1 MIEELRIAA
10 MYHQRVILT
19 LQDGD
24 LITGVVEMST
34 DPTRVKIR
42 CIDGL
47 VWVPYEDIVNVN
59 RLITLH

>member
-1 MIEELRIAA
+1 MIEELHIAA
-10 MYHQRVILT
+10 TYHQRVILT

-24 LITGVVEMST
+24 TITGIAELST

-42 CIDGL
+42 SIDGL

-59 RLITLH
+59 RLITLQ